1 LLKSCQSLWDRFKVN
16 CCCSLIFRFW
26 AYMLVFVPAM
36 RRAQK
41 VWYEEEFEDTKG
53 LIRIRKSNK
62 KKDKRTNNDL
72 QNICIKLKKSTFLLR
87 LLLLVRWLVVTS
99 SRSGLMLL
107 IFAVFIPVQLTRSRP
122 YASRMSLY
130 PGSPWS
136 LPLCIVKA
144 GRSRREKPSVPNTCS
159 K

>member
-1 LLKSCQSLWDRFKVN
+1 
-16 CCCSLIFRFW
+16 
-26 AYMLVFVPAM
+26 MVFVPAK

-53 LIRIRKSNK
+53 LIRIRKSKKK

-72 QNICIKLKKSTFLLR
+72 QNIRIKLKKSTILLR
-87 LLLLVRWLVVTS
+87 LLLLVRWLVVTL

-107 IFAVFIPVQLTRSRP
+107 ISAVFIPVQLTRSRP

-136 LPLCIVKA
+136 LPLCIFKA
-144 GRSRREKPSVPNTCS
+144 GRSRREKSSVPNTCS